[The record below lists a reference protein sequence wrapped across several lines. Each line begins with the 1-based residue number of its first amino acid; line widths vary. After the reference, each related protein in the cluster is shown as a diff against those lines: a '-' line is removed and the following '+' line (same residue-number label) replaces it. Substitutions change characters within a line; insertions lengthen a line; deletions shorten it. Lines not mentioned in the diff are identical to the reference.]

1 MHVIQWQRQYPLD
14 RKAGRCHE
22 RIRTNSSESGASS
35 PRAVWYRS
43 CSGQK
48 NRYTHSLARRGG
60 SQRRTICWNCI
71 DFSLALGLYKTS
83 DRPQNCLYWRSESHG
98 SVTCHRGL
106 TDKALAALSAGVK
119 TVFLP
124 QDNQKD
130 VAELPSIAQKGL
142 KIHLKTHIDEIID
155 ILFKKSKTKKLSNQ
169 DNSVS

>member
-106 TDKALAALSAGVK
+106 KRKSFSRLICRSQDSIFTTRQSKRCRRITKYRSKRLKNPPKNTHRRNHRHSIQKEQNKKA
-119 TVFLP
+119 F
-124 QDNQKD
+124 
-130 VAELPSIAQKGL
+130 
-142 KIHLKTHIDEIID
+142 
-155 ILFKKSKTKKLSNQ
+155 
-169 DNSVS
+169 